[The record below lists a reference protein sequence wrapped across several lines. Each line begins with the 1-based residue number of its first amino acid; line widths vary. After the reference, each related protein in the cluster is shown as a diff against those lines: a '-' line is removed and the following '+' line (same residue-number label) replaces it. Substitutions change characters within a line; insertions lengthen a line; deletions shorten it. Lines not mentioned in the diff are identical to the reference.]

1 MSSTRPAF
9 AVRIDLARGCA
20 LDHAAEL
27 DRLDRLATLL
37 DGRWRI
43 PVIGWRFGLDAII
56 GLVPGLGDIAGG
68 LISATIILRARRLG
82 APNHILALMAGN
94 VLLDVAA
101 GSIPVLGDLLD
112 VWLKANRR
120 NTRLLRRH
128 LERQASW
135 R

>member
-1 MSSTRPAF
+1 M
-9 AVRIDLARGCA
+9 A

-37 DGRWRI
+37 DARWGI
-43 PVIGWRFGLDAII
+43 PCTGWRFGLDSVI

-68 LISATIILRARRLG
+68 VISATIILRARRLG

-94 VLLDVAA
+94 VVLDMVA
-101 GSIPVLGDLLD
+101 GSVPVLGDLLD
-112 VWLKANRR
+112 IWLKANRR

-128 LERQASW
+128 LERREISV
-135 R
+135 

>member
-1 MSSTRPAF
+1 
-9 AVRIDLARGCA
+9 

-101 GSIPVLGDLLD
+101 GAVPVLGDLLD